1 MTGNLLAQ
9 ETSPYLLQHKDNP
22 VHWVAW
28 SPQAFQ
34 QARAEDKPVLLS
46 VGYAACHWCHVMAH
60 ESFEDQET
68 ADLMNANF
76 INIKVDREERP
87 DVDKVYMTALHAL
100 GERGGWPLTM
110 FLDAD
115 GKPFWGGTYF
125 PPESKY
131 GRPGFKHI
139 LNEISRLWNVERHK
153 IESSSTAIVAALNSE
168 PLREHQGEITAQQVS
183 EAAHII
189 LNSID
194 PKLGGLKGA
203 PKFPQA
209 PIFDFLWAASQHTD
223 HPSRAAAVTN
233 TLTQISQGG
242 IYDHLGGGIARY
254 SVDANWLVPHFEKM
268 LYDNAQF
275 ISLLTKAWLKTSDPL
290 FRIRIGETLGFVLRE
305 MTTPEGVFASSYD
318 ADSEGEEGKYYVWSK
333 AEIDRLLGPGASSF
347 CRHYGVTGDGN
358 FEGHNILN
366 RSHQPTLQ
374 DDVAETKLA
383 AQRKILLTARQARVP
398 PGFDDKVLA
407 DWNGLMIAAM
417 TEAAFVFDKPE
428 WAAAAEN
435 AMAGLMRIHWQ
446 DGRLMH
452 SSKNGDARHEATSDD
467 YANLITAC
475 RALHLLTGGQAL
487 ITTALQL
494 AAALFDNHWD
504 PARGGYLFASKRVS
518 ELPVVTRTIHDDA
531 TPNANGVMIANLVAL
546 HHYTGSSGYLD
557 LAQKI
562 GECFAAEVQSNPF
575 AAPTYLKNIR
585 YLRDPIQIVAT
596 GEVPRELL
604 LKAITGTGLDAVIH
618 RITSAKGLPSVHPAR
633 LKFTADPRP
642 TLFICRGMACATP
655 AYSEAEINDALA
667 TLDLAS
673 GVH

>member
-28 SPQAFQ
+28 SPEAFER
-34 QARAEDKPVLLS
+34 AKAEDKPVLLS

-60 ESFEDQET
+60 ESFEDQNT

-87 DVDKVYMTALHAL
+87 DVDKAYMTALHAL

-110 FLDAD
+110 FLDAG

-139 LNEISRLWNVERHK
+139 LSEIARLWKAERHK
-153 IESSSTAIVAALNSE
+153 IESSSTAIVAALQAE
-168 PLREHQGEITAQQVS
+168 PGRKQSSEITGEQVQQ
-183 EAAHII
+183 AANII
-189 LNSID
+189 LNAVD

-209 PIFDFLWAASQHTD
+209 PVFDFLWAASL
-223 HPSRAAAVTN
+223 HPHHPGLAAAVTN
-233 TLTQISQGG
+233 TLRQIAQGG

-254 SVDANWLVPHFEKM
+254 SVDAQWLVPHFEKM

-275 ISLLTKAWLKTSDPL
+275 MSLLTRAWLKTNEPL
-290 FRIRIGETLGFVLRE
+290 FRLRIDETLRFVLRE
-305 MTTPEGVFASSYD
+305 MTTPEGLFASSYD

-333 AEIDRLLGPGASSF
+333 AEIDRLLDSDSSLF
-347 CRHYGVTGDGN
+347 CRHYGVTAEGN

-366 RSHQPTLQ
+366 RSHDPGLQ
-374 DDVAETKLA
+374 DRATESKLA
-383 AQRKILLTARQARVP
+383 AARKVLLAVRQARVP

-417 TEAAFVFDKPE
+417 AEAAFVFNRRD
-428 WAAAAEN
+428 WAASAEK
-435 AMAGLMRIHWQ
+435 ALASLMRIHWR

-452 SSKNGDARHEATSDD
+452 SSKKGDARHEATSDD

-475 RALHLLTGGQAL
+475 RALHLLTGDQAH
-487 ITTALQL
+487 IDTAQSL
-494 AAALFDNHWD
+494 ATALFDNHWD
-504 PARGGYLFASKRVS
+504 HERGGYLFASRRVS
-518 ELPVVTRTIHDDA
+518 ELPVATRTIHDDA
-531 TPNANGVMIANLVAL
+531 TPNANGVMIANLAAL
-546 HHYTGSSGYLD
+546 HHYTGSPDYLA
-557 LAQKI
+557 LAHKI

-585 YLRDPIQIVAT
+585 YPNDPIQIVAT
-596 GEVPRELL
+596 GEIPSKFLHAAV
-604 LKAITGTGLDAVIH
+604 THTGLDAIVH
-618 RITSAKGLPSVHPAR
+618 RIALPDDLPAEHPAR
-633 LKFTADPRP
+633 LKFTGDQPPAI
-642 TLFICRGMACATP
+642 FICRAMACAAP
-655 AYSEAEINDALA
+655 ARSETGLTDALA
-667 TLDLAS
+667 TLNLL
-673 GVH
+673 